1 MDEKE
6 ITLEKIEL
14 VKDRTGI
21 TYKEAKEALEF
32 AGGSVVDAIIH
43 VEETINAE
51 NGGKKEKY
59 VNSAV
64 DAIKDAVRKG
74 NINRVSV
81 KKDGKV
87 LLNIPVSI
95 GVLGTVLFPWAA
107 VASVIAAFGTKCV
120 IEMVKDDGEIVNI
133 SDKANGAIDIAVSK
147 GEVIFNEA
155 KDKGSD
161 AVDYV
166 AEKGGDF
173 LKFAKEKVDFFSK
186 KVEDSAEKVEDF
198 VEDLV
203 EDNESGEDK

>member
-32 AGGSVVDAIIH
+32 SGGNVVDAIIY
-43 VEETINAE
+43 VEETINSA

-59 VNSAV
+59 VDSAV
-64 DAIKDAVRKG
+64 DAIKEAVHKG
-74 NINRVSV
+74 NVNRISI
-81 KKDGKV
+81 KKDGKP
-87 LLNIPVSI
+87 LLNIPVSV

-107 VASVIAAFGTKCV
+107 VASVLTAFGTKCT
-120 IEMVKDDGEIVNI
+120 IEMLKDDGEVVNI
-133 SDKANGAIDIAVSK
+133 SDKANGALDIAVSK

-166 AEKGGDF
+166 AEKGEDF
-173 LKFAKEKVDFFSK
+173 IKFAKEKVENISK
-186 KVEDSAEKVEDF
+186 KFEGKEP
-198 VEDLV
+198 EDLDLSDI
-203 EDNESGEDK
+203 ENSEKDEE